1 MEYSY
6 QYQAEIPVGLL
17 LMMLLVSL
25 IFSIVVIAAM
35 WKVFTKAGQPGWAAI
50 VPFYNVYVL
59 LKIAGRPGWWLVLVM
74 IPFVN
79 IVVLIITYVDL
90 AKSFGKDGG
99 FAALLILLPIVGFPI
114 LGFGSA
120 RYLGPAGPEKGGFGP
135 PYGQAGPY
143 GHPQQGGYGPGPA
156 PYGQAPYGQPQAPY
170 AQQPYVQQAGYG
182 PAPQQSYGQP
192 QAPYGQQPL
201 YGQQPPPPHA
211 PYGQQPPPQGG
222 YGAPQQPYG
231 Q

>member
-6 QYQAEIPVGLL
+6 TYQADIPVGLIL
-17 LMMLLVSL
+17 FISLVSL
-25 IFSIVVIAAM
+25 VFSIVMIAAM

-50 VPFYNVYVL
+50 VPFYNVYVI
-59 LKIAGRPGWWLVLVM
+59 LKIAGRPGWWLVLFL

-79 IVVLIITYVDL
+79 LVVLIITYIDL

-120 RYLGPAGPEKGGFGP
+120 RYLGPAGPEKGGFGS
-135 PYGQAGPY
+135 PYGQQGPY
-143 GHPQQGGYGPGPA
+143 AHPQQA
-156 PYGQAPYGQPQAPY
+156 
-170 AQQPYVQQAGYG
+170 
-182 PAPQQSYGQP
+182 YGQP
-192 QAPYGQQPL
+192 QAPYGQQSYGQQPYGQQPPAQGGYGPPL
-201 YGQQPPPPHA
+201 QPYGQPQAPYGQQQPPQQPYGQQPPPPQG

-222 YGAPQQPYG
+222 YGPPQQPYG